1 MARALYRLT
10 EQIVRSIT
18 AAGYHADGDGLF
30 LQVSKRGTKS
40 WIFRYSLNRRT
51 RDMGLGPLK
60 AVSLADARSKAAAA
74 RILRDKGIDPLA
86 QREAERD
93 AATSTSNASTHNV
106 TFRRYANECVDG
118 WTPDWKNPKTAN
130 QWRATLERYAYPVI
144 GDLALDAIETAHII
158 EILSP
163 IWRSKSD
170 TASGLRAMI
179 ERVLA
184 AAAVEGKRPAANP
197 ATWRGHLIAA
207 KGLGKLRK
215 AVPHKS
221 LQYRN
226 LPAFLAAL
234 RKREGVA
241 SRALEFVILT
251 AARSGE
257 VRGARWQEI
266 DEAERTWTVPAE
278 RMKSGRS
285 HIVPLSEPAL
295 AVLAEVKPLR
305 DLGGVIFPGIRYGQP
320 LSDMTLSKL
329 VKLMGYDCVPHGFRA
344 TFKTWAEEETD
355 HANATIESALAH
367 AVGDRTEQ
375 AYFRGDRL
383 AKRRSLMADWG
394 AYCVTTPAETAVVPL
409 RPGAQKI
416 PA

>member
-1 MARALYRLT
+1 MARASYRLT

-60 AVSLADARSKAAAA
+60 SVSLADARMKAAAA

-86 QREAERD
+86 QRDAERD
-93 AATSTSNASTHNV
+93 AAATTKNASERRL
-106 TFRRYANECVDG
+106 TFRRYADECVEG
-118 WTPDWKNPKTAN
+118 WTPDWRNSKTAS

-163 IWRSKSD
+163 IWRTKSD

-207 KGLGKLRK
+207 KGLGRLRK

-221 LQYRN
+221 LSYRD
-226 LPAFLAAL
+226 LPRFLAAL
-234 RKREGVA
+234 HKREGVA
-241 SRALEFVILT
+241 SRALEFLILT

-257 VRGARWQEI
+257 VRGARWPEI
-266 DEAERTWTVPAE
+266 DQAQRTWTVPGD
-278 RMKSGRS
+278 RMKSSRP
-285 HIVPLSEPAL
+285 HAVPLSEPAL
-295 AVLAEVKPLR
+295 AILDEMKALR
-305 DLGGVIFPGIRYGQP
+305 DLGEVVFPGIRFGQP

-329 VKLMGYDCVPHGFRA
+329 VKLMGFDCVPHGFRA

-367 AVGDRTEQ
+367 VVGDRTEQ

-383 AKRRSLMADWG
+383 AKRRALMDDWG
-394 AYCVTTPAETAVVPL
+394 AYCVMPPAETAVVPL
-409 RPGAQKI
+409 RAAG
-416 PA
+416 